1 MNEEQRRERQKNP
14 YLVPEMRERDEK
26 HQGETGLKMAL
37 REELDSPGRN
47 GGKGSMSRG
56 SGNMAHDEMGSNK

>member
-14 YLVPEMRERDEK
+14 YLVPEMRGRDEK

-47 GGKGSMSRG
+47 GGK
-56 SGNMAHDEMGSNK
+56 